1 MSQISSLSNQSPAAP
16 RYILNISC
24 PDTLGI
30 VAAVAGALAQAE
42 LFITDSHHFGD
53 PDTRRFFMRTVFEAA
68 DPDFSESSFG
78 AAFTPIAT
86 RFAMQW
92 ALHDAQARPSVLI
105 LVSKHDH
112 CLNDLLYRHRTGAL
126 PIHIQAIVSNHTDLA
141 PLAEWHKIP
150 FIHVPCTTA
159 TKPQAEARLLEI
171 IKETNTEYVVL
182 ARYMQVLSD
191 ATCAKLE
198 GRVINIHHSF
208 LPSFK
213 GARPYAQAHARG
225 VKLIGATAHFVTA
238 NLDEGP
244 IIEQM
249 VERVDHGHSA
259 EAMAAVGRDME
270 CMALARAVRWI
281 AERRVFLDGNKTVVF
296 R

>member
-1 MSQISSLSNQSPAAP
+1 MNSAPAS
-16 RYILNISC
+16 YILNISC

-30 VAAVAGALAQAE
+30 VAAVAGSLAQAG

-53 PDTRRFFMRTVFEAA
+53 PDTRRFFMRTVFAAA
-68 DPDFSESSFG
+68 DPDFSGASFG

-92 ALHDAQARPSVLI
+92 ALHDAQARPSVVI

-126 PIHIQAIVSNHTDLA
+126 PIHIPAIVSNHTDLA

-150 FIHVPCTTA
+150 FIHVPCTPA
-159 TKPQAEARLLEI
+159 TKPQAEARLLQLVT
-171 IKETNTEYVVL
+171 ETNADFIVL

-191 ATCAKLE
+191 ALCARLE

-225 VKLIGATAHFVTA
+225 VKLIGATAHFVTPA
-238 NLDEGP
+238 LDEGP
-244 IIEQM
+244 IIEQT
-249 VERVDHGHSA
+249 VERVDHSHTV
-259 EAMAAVGRDME
+259 EAMTAVGRDME
-270 CMALARAVRWI
+270 CMTLARAVRWI